1 MAKNKLTK
9 EDKKQLAY
17 IIANF
22 IYKKEGLK
30 DLNEE
35 RNNIKNKF
43 LDDIEK
49 LYYSLFNLDDDL
61 IKFAKKYG
69 IQQQVTLHIDRD
81 YSLKEDIYGTFNP
94 NKYSYDWDY
103 YTKDNSYYENSEK
116 RLPFYGT
123 LCYQPVDIGNDKNT
137 SISRFIDKKYK
148 EALQNNLVMT
158 NEKSKIANKIYLDFK
173 AILELCNT
181 DVDVN
186 EHFQI
191 PEITEYFEKRFGKKL
206 STDLSTVNKE
216 KIDFIKNY
224 LNSVDNKN

>member
-1 MAKNKLTK
+1 MAKNKLNK

-30 DLNEE
+30 DLKEE
-35 RNNIKNKF
+35 RNKIKEKF

-49 LYYSLFNLDDDL
+49 LYYNLFNMDKTVID
-61 IKFAKKYG
+61 FAKKYG
-69 IQQQVTLHIDRD
+69 IQQSITLRIDRD
-81 YSLKEDIYGTFNP
+81 YTVKEDIYETFDP
-94 NKYSYDWDY
+94 NKYSYDWDFHA
-103 YTKDNSYYENSEK
+103 KDNSYYENSEK

-137 SISRFIDKKYK
+137 SINSFIGKKYK
-148 EALQNNLVMT
+148 EVLQNNLAQT
-158 NEKSKIANKIYLDFK
+158 CERSKIAEKIYLDFK
-173 AILELCNT
+173 AILDLCNT

-206 STDLSTVNKE
+206 STELSTVNKE

-224 LNSVDNKN
+224 LKSIDTK